1 MILKIW
7 VEQFHPID
15 LHQKEKESLNYLRN
29 KGFKI
34 SAATFYRLK
43 KEIQESTRER
53 LNLIANTEYLQQHI
67 DRLNNLNTIH
77 NELWEQYKRETNP
90 TKKANI
96 LMQIAE
102 MQIYLSSYYDSTR
115 YVMEQ
120 GAKIKQQEPLDKKK
134 KRKLENEY
142 Q

>member
-1 MILKIW
+1 MYT
-7 VEQFHPID
+7 ID
-15 LHQKEKESLNYLRN
+15 SNPEIISEIIYCVCLRLTEKEALKTLRDR
-29 KGFKI
+29 GHKI
-34 SAATFYRLK
+34 SAATYYRLK
-43 KEIQESTRER
+43 KEIQESTRDR
-53 LNLIANTEYLQQHI
+53 LNTIANTEYLQQHI

-77 NELWEQYKRETNP
+77 NELWKQYKRENNP

-120 GAKIKQQEPLDKKK
+120 GAKLKIE
-134 KRKLENEY
+134 ENHEKA
-142 Q
+142 